1 MDMRCGFNVSQG
13 EPGRIQENISNVF
26 PAQRWLVKVLF
37 GPTSSMRWH
46 VQQRMDMAPSCHSGA
61 MNYLWW
67 KELLELYV
75 QHRQKQVGFS
85 ELGSPFAAAQTFS
98 SCKGRK
104 LHPGRSTIPQ
114 LSCKQC
120 QCEIYSPII
129 YNVMAGLKKMRR
141 IDQNKFAMS
150 RRRSQCD
157 CYQLAL

>member
-1 MDMRCGFNVSQG
+1 MCLVLPSMGGKMDMRCGFNVSQG

-46 VQQRMDMAPSCHSGA
+46 VQQRMDMAPSCHSAA

-85 ELGSPFAAAQTFS
+85 ELGSCCSNIFFLQREEVTPWKKHDSPALLQTVAMRDLFS
-98 SCKGRK
+98 YH
-104 LHPGRSTIPQ
+104 L
-114 LSCKQC
+114 QC
-120 QCEIYSPII
+120 HGWIKE
-129 YNVMAGLKKMRR
+129 NEE
-141 IDQNKFAMS
+141 N
-150 RRRSQCD
+150 
-157 CYQLAL
+157 